1 MFLFGG
7 STIVLLVKKDA
18 VVIDKDILNNSVGNI
33 ETRVKC
39 GEKIGVSKEQTFV
52 YFFSEF

>member
-18 VVIDKDILNNSVGNI
+18 VVIDRDILNNSVENI

-39 GEKIGVSKEQTFV
+39 GEKIGVSKE
-52 YFFSEF
+52 